1 MHRLSLL
8 VIPALALSACA
19 ERPVAGPAH
28 GVAGFE
34 SAQLDARAAVAAG
47 DLTVASVNMYFGAP
61 VDQIIDAPAE
71 EVPAAVA
78 EAWAILIQTDFP
90 ARARASAAQLAKH
103 RPHLI
108 GLQEA
113 ALLRTEPVFDPSTPA
128 ETEFL
133 DFLTIL
139 VDELADVGA
148 YYEVAV
154 SQTTTDI
161 ELPKL
166 EGVTPGGQP
175 ILSGVRLTDRD
186 VILVRSDVAWS
197 NAMSSLYSVFLG
209 PSYDPTIPI
218 AIDVLRGWT
227 AVTATVSGIDVRFAN
242 THLESEDRG
251 PLHQIRT
258 GQAFEL
264 TQVMMGETLPLIVV
278 GDFNSGPGRPL
289 GEGEYP
295 AYDLMLD
302 AGYTDV
308 WTHPSAPSA
317 RGNSCCHADDLSNTR
332 PQFAQR
338 IDLIFAKNLAGLMQP
353 SGKTIWQSQLLND
366 QVGDLKKYGVWSS
379 DHAAIVSRLVLPNP
393 QVAMP

>member
-353 SGKTIWQSQLLND
+353 SGKTLWQSQLLND

-379 DHAAIVSRLVLPNP
+379 DHAAVVSRLVLPNP

>member
-353 SGKTIWQSQLLND
+353 SGKTLWQSQLLND